1 MFESLT
7 DRFDAVFG
15 RLRGRGR
22 LSAADVD
29 EALREIRL
37 ALLQADV
44 NLRVV
49 RDFVSRVREQLVGI
63 DLSQSLT
70 PGQQVVKVVHDEL
83 RNILGGETLRLTY
96 ASRPPTV
103 VLLAGPAGIRQDD
116 DRRQAGVVVQAAGGT
131 QPAARRRRPAAAGRR
146 RAAAGP
152 RPAGGRARSTASRP
166 TRSRWPRRAWTRRS
180 GSAATC

>member
-7 DRFDAVFG
+7 DRFDAVSP

-22 LSAADVD
+22 LSDADVD

-49 RDFVSRVREQLVGI
+49 RAFVARVRDDLVGI

-83 RNILGGETLRLTY
+83 KAILGGETLRLTY
-96 ASRPPTV
+96 ASRPPTII
-103 VLLAGPAGIRQDD
+103 LLAG
-116 DRRQAGVVVQAAGGT
+116 
-131 QPAARRRRPAAAGRR
+131 
-146 RAAAGP
+146 
-152 RPAGGRARSTASRP
+152 
-166 TRSRWPRRAWTRRS
+166 
-180 GSAATC
+180 